1 MIRPRGTT
9 AAVGAAMY
17 IVRAPDAADAGA
29 PVAPMRVP
37 QAPQKANPVV
47 TIRPQLG
54 QGVLAAP
61 VASCGCAEPETASG
75 VAGADDELVDRGAGG
90 QPPPPA
96 TPDEDTT
103 TGGGVAD
110 PMVPE
115 ATPPPLYWGPT
126 GIFGES
132 FHGIPPLGFGV
143 VSTGSGVGSLP
154 RLPVCAT
161 LSGGTMV
168 RAVSSGPGSLA
179 AGLAAALIS
188 LPQPRQN
195 L

>member
-9 AAVGAAMY
+9 AAAGAAMY
-17 IVRAPDAADAGA
+17 IVRAAVAADAAAAG
-29 PVAPMRVP
+29 APMRVP
-37 QAPQKANPVV
+37 QAPQKANPAV

-54 QGVLAAP
+54 HGVPGAP

-75 VAGADDELVDRGAGG
+75 VAGADDELVVRGAGG
-90 QPPPPA
+90 QPPPA
-96 TPDEDTT
+96 VTPDEET
-103 TGGGVAD
+103 TGGGVD
-110 PMVPE
+110 VPMVPE
-115 ATPPPLYWGPT
+115 ATAPPLCWGLT

-154 RLPVCAT
+154 KLPVCAT
-161 LSGGTMV
+161 LSGGRMV
-168 RAVSSGPGSLA
+168 RAVSSGAGSLA

>member
-1 MIRPRGTT
+1 
-9 AAVGAAMY
+9 MY
-17 IVRAPDAADAGA
+17 MVRAPDAADAAA
-29 PVAPMRVP
+29 PVGPMRVP
-37 QAPQKANPVV
+37 QAPQKANPAV
-47 TIRPQLG
+47 TIRPQFG
-54 QGVLAAP
+54 HGVPAAP
-61 VASCGCAEPETASG
+61 VVSCGCAEPETVSG
-75 VAGADDELVDRGAGG
+75 VAGADDELVVRGAGG

-96 TPDEDTT
+96 TPDEDDET
-103 TGGGVAD
+103 TGGGVDA

-115 ATPPPLYWGPT
+115 ATAPPLCWGLT

-154 RLPVCAT
+154 KLPVCAT
-161 LSGGTMV
+161 LSGGRMV

-179 AGLAAALIS
+179 AGLAAAFIS